1 MSDSEGSDV
10 CSLLVQALPVSD
22 IDVNDPPTCEKALTS
37 PDEYLKFV
45 RYQAASFPSVICSQD
60 LTISSAID
68 QTITSQ
74 LEITESNNHKKWKT
88 CEISSTKNYKR
99 VKCFISEYQ
108 CLKSLVLQSPDEM
121 IKTSIPLTKA
131 TILEYSPSLTWI
143 AQLSRSEIMIL
154 VDTAASLCKK
164 KHWNYKLSVWIFSL
178 LVALEPPFHP
188 DLCHNLRTIAKRC
201 QKLKRDIKQQSSIS
215 SPPVTA
221 AGTTTTTTIDDEDVT
236 QDLKFFDL
244 FINLISHVFG
254 QSDLADSLID

>member
-99 VKCFISEYQ
+99 EYQ

-121 IKTSIPLTKA
+121 IKTSIPLTRQQFL
-131 TILEYSPSLTWI
+131 ILSLFNMDCSTK
-143 AQLSRSEIMIL
+143 QKIMIL

-221 AGTTTTTTIDDEDVT
+221 AGTTTTTTTIDDEDVT